1 MVYAVAMCKKTCNIN
16 RCFSSGL
23 VHMWSIFVTINRFLS
38 ASFYHDQLDST
49 TRSLPGEIGQTG
61 TGAIK
66 TWPFFRVYWIHHGLL
81 GVLLEAQK
89 PWWKNSQSYG
99 VSLCQTM
106 ALNKHSNKLQVW
118 WIRQLRWIWNRQ
130 LWAQHRRCS
139 LGCYFIDQRETKSLH
154 VNIKEKGTKTLE
166 IKKCTLYMLNLPMS
180 LSHPQMLR
188 WSCLSQ
194 HNFRKTFPV
203 KKNQVHPFDVK
214 VLGFSWRIH
223 HIILASTYPNSTW
236 YLPWNPS
243 RTQRGYQL
251 YSLRVKVKWSTTDDL
266 QAATMLVSCESL
278 IGSWMGEGSFIHG
291 LSLRWAYIN
300 TLKTQNVFFQRKKC
314 VFMPAEIYVVFA
326 TPLKWVA

>member
-106 ALNKHSNKLQVW
+106 ALNKHSNKLQVDGFDSSGGSE
-118 WIRQLRWIWNRQ
+118 IANFGPSIEGV
-130 LWAQHRRCS
+130 ASVATS
-139 LGCYFIDQRETKSLH
+139 LT
-154 VNIKEKGTKTLE
+154 NEKPN
-166 IKKCTLYMLNLPMS
+166 LYM
-180 LSHPQMLR
+180 
-188 WSCLSQ
+188 
-194 HNFRKTFPV
+194 
-203 KKNQVHPFDVK
+203 
-214 VLGFSWRIH
+214 
-223 HIILASTYPNSTW
+223 
-236 YLPWNPS
+236 
-243 RTQRGYQL
+243 
-251 YSLRVKVKWSTTDDL
+251 
-266 QAATMLVSCESL
+266 
-278 IGSWMGEGSFIHG
+278 
-291 LSLRWAYIN
+291 
-300 TLKTQNVFFQRKKC
+300 
-314 VFMPAEIYVVFA
+314 
-326 TPLKWVA
+326 